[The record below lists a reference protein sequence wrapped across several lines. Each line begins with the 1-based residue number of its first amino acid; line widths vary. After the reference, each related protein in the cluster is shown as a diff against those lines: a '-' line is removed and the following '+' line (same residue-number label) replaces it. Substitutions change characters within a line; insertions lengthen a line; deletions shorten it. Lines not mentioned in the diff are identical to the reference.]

1 MRFRGRQQRGN
12 VAAEVA
18 LTLPVL
24 LFIMLGLIDL
34 GRGLACKAALGYAA
48 RAGTRYASVRSTTSQ
63 DPATLTKITNYV
75 RDRVEGLD
83 PSQVQVR
90 ATLLAISKLPRNA
103 VVLVVGHSNTV
114 PMFLTRL
121 GYSRAPQI
129 PDGEFDNLF
138 VVTPRATQPPA
149 VVRLRF

>member
-1 MRFRGRQQRGN
+1 MEESSVMRVLRRQQRGN

-18 LTLPVL
+18 LTLPIL

-48 RAGTRYASVRSTTSQ
+48 RAGTRYASVRSSTSQ

-83 PSQVQVR
+83 PSQVSVTANWVPANTRGSRVQVNLTYTF
-90 ATLLAISKLPRNA
+90 APIIPFVPEAVQLTSSSQVLISN
-103 VVLVVGHSNTV
+103 
-114 PMFLTRL
+114 
-121 GYSRAPQI
+121 
-129 PDGEFDNLF
+129 
-138 VVTPRATQPPA
+138 
-149 VVRLRF
+149 